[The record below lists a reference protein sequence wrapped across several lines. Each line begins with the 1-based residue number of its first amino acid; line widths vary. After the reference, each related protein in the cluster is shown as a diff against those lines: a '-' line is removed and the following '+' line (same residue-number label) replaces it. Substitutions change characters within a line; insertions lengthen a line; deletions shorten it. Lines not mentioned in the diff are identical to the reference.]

1 MCDHKGVTS
10 LDELEWLN
18 SDEIRLLRSSF
29 VRMIPACE
37 VRSERFYERLF
48 ESDPSLRPLFP
59 TDMESQHEK
68 LTMMLASAIDL
79 LDQRDKFVE
88 TCAALGKRHAGYGAL
103 RGHYDLVTRLLV
115 ECLVE
120 ELEPSLSQAERSSW
134 TKLLTLISEFMLSG
148 SGQTEHAPRQG

>member
-1 MCDHKGVTS
+1 MCDHKGVTP

-18 SDEIRLLRSSF
+18 PDEIRLLRTSF

-48 ESDPSLRPLFP
+48 ESDPALRGLFP

-79 LDQRDKFVE
+79 LDHREAFVE
-88 TCAALGKRHAGYGAL
+88 TCAALGKRHDGYGAL
-103 RGHYDLVTRLLV
+103 RGHYDVVNRLLV
-115 ECLVE
+115 ECLVDE
-120 ELEPSLSQAERSSW
+120 VEPKLSQAERSSW
-134 TKLLTLISEFMLSG
+134 TKLLALITESMLSG
-148 SGQTEHAPRQG
+148 SDRTEHAPRQG